1 MQFDWAI
8 NRLSGYIKKKF
19 RRGGSKRGNSK
30 LKRVVCKE
38 LTTNWRKYFKLSAKS
53 NAVNIKVCLN
63 AGRGRQIKVGNSN
76 KQSKLGG
83 RTFVFTHT
91 CIFATYTLQY
101 TYWMSGIFRKS
112 VPNHQ
117 RFNVADTRHPCPNL
131 NSCSP
136 VAINNAALYGKIL
149 IRNVKN
155 FKYVLLQRTCKATER
170 RHIVV
175 K

>member
-1 MQFDWAI
+1 MHFYWAI

-19 RRGGSKRGNSK
+19 RKGGGSKRGNSK

-38 LTTNWRKYFKLSAKS
+38 LRSYFKLSAKS

-101 TYWMSGIFRKS
+101 TLDEWH
-112 VPNHQ
+112 V
-117 RFNVADTRHPCPNL
+117 L
-131 NSCSP
+131 
-136 VAINNAALYGKIL
+136 KIGAQSL
-149 IRNVKN
+149 EV
-155 FKYVLLQRTCKATER
+155 
-170 RHIVV
+170 
-175 K
+175 

>member
-1 MQFDWAI
+1 MYAWNAWSISSILICNVTCEGQSDIETLTSIRHNKNLWCILIVI
-8 NRLSGYIKKKF
+8 NRLRGYKIGFIKG
-19 RRGGSKRGNSK
+19 GGSKRGNSK

-38 LTTNWRKYFKLSAKS
+38 LTTNWRKYFKLSANS

-101 TYWMSGIFRKS
+101 TLDELHVKKISAKS
-112 VPNHQ
+112 LEV
-117 RFNVADTRHPCPNL
+117 
-131 NSCSP
+131 
-136 VAINNAALYGKIL
+136 
-149 IRNVKN
+149 
-155 FKYVLLQRTCKATER
+155 
-170 RHIVV
+170 
-175 K
+175 

>member
-1 MQFDWAI
+1 MVI
-8 NRLSGYIKKKF
+8 LKKSLEGGG
-19 RRGGSKRGNSK
+19 GGSKRGNSK

-76 KQSKLGG
+76 KQSKLDG

-101 TYWMSGIFRKS
+101 TLDEWHVMLMF
-112 VPNHQ
+112 
-117 RFNVADTRHPCPNL
+117 
-131 NSCSP
+131 
-136 VAINNAALYGKIL
+136 
-149 IRNVKN
+149 
-155 FKYVLLQRTCKATER
+155 
-170 RHIVV
+170 
-175 K
+175 

>member
-1 MQFDWAI
+1 MHFDWAI

-38 LTTNWRKYFKLSAKS
+38 LTTNWRKYFKLSANS

-76 KQSKLGG
+76 KHSKLGG

-101 TYWMSGIFRKS
+101 TLDEWH
-112 VPNHQ
+112 V
-117 RFNVADTRHPCPNL
+117 L
-131 NSCSP
+131 
-136 VAINNAALYGKIL
+136 KIGAQL
-149 IRNVKN
+149 EV
-155 FKYVLLQRTCKATER
+155 
-170 RHIVV
+170 
-175 K
+175 